1 MKKMIRFS
9 AVSTACMVVGA
20 ANAFDLGADYSF
32 HLNQSVNYDTDIG
45 AWTGN
50 HDSNTAIIR
59 GNRSAGAA
67 GGTTTLM
74 PFATNVFDTYCS
86 EIGQTI
92 GGGYVTHS
100 SVTPLL
106 GSVTNT
112 GGSSGP
118 VTFDATRTSRL
129 ELLWG
134 NFKSLATDADHSAA
148 FQLAQWELCFD
159 TDATLDAGAGAKFWS
174 TSGAANR
181 TIAEGWLTDIRNG
194 SVTTHQSLL
203 LLSDSGTQDL
213 ITPVPEPMTIL
224 ALGGGVAMVIRR
236 RRNRKS

>member
-1 MKKMIRFS
+1 MKNSFRFG
-9 AVSTACMVVGA
+9 AVLAAFAAVGA
-20 ANAFDLGADYSF
+20 ASAFDLGADYSF

-50 HDSNTAIIR
+50 HDTNTAIIR

-74 PFATNVFDTYCS
+74 PFATNVFDTYCA

-92 GGGYVTHS
+92 GGGYVTHTT
-100 SVTPLL
+100 VTPLL
-106 GSVTNT
+106 GSITTT

-159 TDATLDAGAGAKFWS
+159 TDATLDAGTGVKFWS
-174 TSGAANR
+174 TSSATYR

-194 SVTTHQSLL
+194 SVTTHQNLL
-203 LLSDSGTQDL
+203 LLSDNGTQDL
-213 ITPVPEPMTIL
+213 ITPVPEPMTVL
-224 ALGGGVAMVIRR
+224 ALGSGVALIIRR
-236 RRNRKS
+236 RRARRA